1 MKHFNSKKDLKL
13 NKRMRSILTI
23 SDTGTLINLTALES
37 MVLILMWYLLSLN
50 QTPIHVVPKLLCTSV
65 PKKKF
70 KKGFKKAS

>member
-50 QTPIHVVPKLLCTSV
+50 QTPIHVVPKFCVLLY
-65 PKKKF
+65 KKKIQE
-70 KKGFKKAS
+70 GV